1 MRNYEQCILL
11 SDSLGKEVVGQEMW
25 EDVGMKDSLQEM
37 TAATAGRMTGR
48 VENKA
53 TMGCYC

>member
-53 TMGCYC
+53 TMGWYC